1 MSKRRINIVTAVNSA
16 NVSKSGNIYTIR
28 DVVHAIDGI
37 VLNRRLYPGKELEK
51 AAKGLEGKPAP
62 AGHPKDRKGRHIS
75 ATNGEALA
83 AAWIGAYCQ
92 NSRYE
97 GGRAMVDIVLNGN
110 QAQAMPEGR
119 AVVERLD
126 AAIAGTNTD
135 PIGVSSGLFL
145 EEVNAQGKSLG
156 KDYDSIATNMR
167 FDHVA
172 ILLNERPAGTPE
184 EGVGMFLNA
193 QGEEEPVEVVTINA
207 EPADRRD
214 EGLLAGLR
222 ATVRR
227 LLGNG
232 TSDVSFDQ
240 ISQGLYALLPEGGW
254 LQEVFQRY
262 TVWRDRD
269 GKLFKQDYALSS
281 DGSVA
286 WISNPVE
293 VERRVDY
300 VTVTNHKDDQVKETI
315 IAALNAAGISGVA
328 AMTDAQ
334 LLASYEALKA
344 QPHVNALNEAN
355 EKLTAANSKLAEIT
369 ANQRAAEEVE
379 LTTLATNLASDV
391 LSVDDLK
398 KLGLP
403 RLKEIQANA
412 EAAGKKAAPVTPAG
426 GGAGKKDEF
435 DGYSLNSH
443 FEETK

>member
-51 AAKGLEGKPAP
+51 SAKGLEGKPAP

-97 GGRAMVDIVLNGN
+97 GGRAMVDIVLNSD
-110 QAQAMPEGR
+110 QAMAMPEGR

-126 AAIAGTNTD
+126 SAIAGTNTD

-156 KDYDSIATNMR
+156 KEYDSIATNMR

-207 EPADRRD
+207 DPVDRRD
-214 EGLLAGLR
+214 EGVLAGLR
-222 ATVRR
+222 ATIRR
-227 LLGNG
+227 LIGNG

-254 LQEVFQRY
+254 LQEVFERY
-262 TVWRDRD
+262 AVWRDRE
-269 GKLFKQDYALSS
+269 GKLFKQDYSVSS
-281 DGSVA
+281 EGSVA
-286 WISNPVE
+286 WTSNPVE
-293 VERRVDY
+293 VVRRVDY
-300 VTVTNHKDDQVKETI
+300 QPATNSGEDPVKPII

-328 AMTDAQ
+328 AMTDDE
-334 LLASYEALKA
+334 LLAAY
-344 QPHVNALNEAN
+344 NALQAKPHLDALNTA
-355 EKLTAANSKLAEIT
+355 KTQLAAANSKIAEHELAI
-369 ANQRAAEEVE
+369 NAAADAE
-379 LTTLATNLASDV
+379 LTTIATELAANTSLKPEDFKAMGLARCRE
-391 LSVDDLK
+391 LK
-398 KLGLP
+398 
-403 RLKEIQANA
+403 AN
-412 EAAGKKAAPVTPAG
+412 KTAAPVTPAG
-426 GGAGKKDEF
+426 GKTGAEDEF
-435 DGYSLNSH
+435 KGYDLNAVNK
-443 FEETK
+443 EQK